1 MFKFGQKEVTTKDFF
16 GKRQITNIFTIDV
29 NKLVVSDK
37 VPCNNGKDCR
47 YIVGYQVDGG
57 LIPLFIKTPKNK
69 FSYGVSQYDKNSAYT
84 MSFNVSEE
92 KEWMSQYK
100 KIWNEVGSKL
110 FEKLAMEPIKGNNVR
125 GKLKTCKKDIK
136 TNFHHQTVPCDV
148 HCNATAVLKIDS
160 VYEQGKNYHPQ
171 TYIEECIY
179 IDVEKQ
185 KSNML
190 SDDDYDDEGFFDI
203 YKKKKVKKDFL

>member
-1 MFKFGQKEVTTKDFF
+1 M
-16 GKRQITNIFTIDV
+16 
-29 NKLVVSDK
+29 
-37 VPCNNGKDCR
+37 
-47 YIVGYQVDGG
+47 
-57 LIPLFIKTPKNK
+57 
-69 FSYGVSQYDKNSAYT
+69 SQYDRNSAYIMT
-84 MSFNVSEE
+84 FNVSEE

-110 FEKLAMEPIKGNNVR
+110 FEKLAREPIKGNNVR
-125 GKLKTCKKDIK
+125 GKLKTWKKDIK

-160 VYEQGKNYHPQ
+160 VYEQGKNYHPR

-203 YKKKKVKKDFL
+203 YKKKES